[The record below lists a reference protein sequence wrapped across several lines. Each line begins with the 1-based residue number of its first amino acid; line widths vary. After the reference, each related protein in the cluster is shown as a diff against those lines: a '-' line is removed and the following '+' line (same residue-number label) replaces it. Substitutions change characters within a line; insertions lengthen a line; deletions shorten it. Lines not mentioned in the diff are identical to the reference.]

1 MNVLISVPTFPMS
14 GMRYLPMVWA
24 CLKSYHDHKGK
35 YPKDV
40 NWLPPLKNSID
51 VENFLKTNTK
61 VDVLGISNYMWNSKI
76 NTYLTEEI
84 KKRNPHCFVICGGP
98 EFDTTNKK
106 NFGNII
112 DLYVPIEGE
121 ATFSMLLDSLVEKT
135 NWQDVGG
142 IIYKKNEKI
151 IKTPPLPW
159 IKDWD
164 YSPLLDN
171 SEYMKSVIEENSSLG
186 LNTLLQFETTRGCPY
201 SCTYCDWG
209 GGIHTKIRQRPLD
222 ILEKEIDWTGEN
234 KILKYFITD
243 ANFGILKRDVDIA
256 KMLVATKKKYDWPK
270 GIIYQTAKN
279 QTEQVVD
286 VASILYKG
294 KLSSG
299 HMISV
304 QSTNKDVLENVKRS
318 NLPVEKQKNI
328 AELLHK
334 RGVPVRSQLIVGLP
348 GDTIETLKD
357 SVAYLYDMGVSY
369 EIENFILGLFPNAPA
384 SEKSY
389 REKMKLKTHFGYSGV
404 ICRNVKTG
412 QGYNGYDL
420 NMCNGLEQKDQDIY
434 SDSLWNIVDDKSELV
449 IGSYSYDSEAWASM
463 FTWLNT
469 FNGLVELGLFKFLA
483 DFYNKNGI
491 SHTKFIHRCV
501 DLVIEKDKK
510 FADIY
515 KNLYEQSLKF
525 SNKEKDY
532 AEVLIGDNDTVGFE
546 ISFAIQGWIAENK
559 KHIENLWPTILQE
572 EFGYHD
578 MVEELIKF
586 SIDRIVGFD
595 VVERFTKTYNYDW
608 QKLIIDKNYNNA
620 IKGLYTYNF
629 QNDYIKYFKRL
640 DVKMNAYYYALCL
653 VYGRWRKMLN
663 YTIN

>member
-1 MNVLISVPTFPMS
+1 
-14 GMRYLPMVWA
+14 MVWA

-35 YPKDV
+35 YPNDV

-121 ATFSMLLDSLVEKT
+121 ATFSMLLDNLVEKT

-142 IIYKKNEKI
+142 IVYKKNEKI

-159 IKDWD
+159 IRDWD

-256 KMLVATKKKYDWPK
+256 KMLVSTKKKYGWPK
-270 GIIYQTAKN
+270 GVIYQTAKN

-286 VASILYKG
+286 VASVLYEG

-304 QSTNKDVLENVKRS
+304 QSTNNDVLENVKRS
-318 NLPVEKQKNI
+318 NLPVKKQKHI

-334 RGVPVRSQLIVGLP
+334 RGVPVKSQLIVGLP

-384 SEKSY
+384 SEKTY

-420 NMCNGLEQKDQDIY
+420 SICAGLEQKDQDIY
-434 SDSLWNIVDDKSELV
+434 SDSLWNVVDDKSELV
-449 IGSYSYDSEAWASM
+449 IGSYSYDAEAWATM

-469 FNGLVELGLFKFLA
+469 FNGLVELGVFKFLA
-483 DFYNKNGI
+483 DFYNNNGI
-491 SHTKFIHRCV
+491 SHTKFIHRGV
-501 DLVIEKDKK
+501 DLLIEKDKK
-510 FADIY
+510 FAKIY
-515 KNLYEQSLKF
+515 QNLYEQSLKF

-532 AEVLIGDNDTVGFE
+532 AEVLVGDNDTVGFE

-559 KHIENLWPTILQE
+559 KHIENLWPTIIQE
-572 EFGYHD
+572 EFGYHG

-586 SIDRIVGFD
+586 SMDRIVGFD
-595 VVERFTKTYNYDW
+595 VVEKFTKTYNYDW
-608 QKLIIDKNYNNA
+608 QELIINKNYNNA
-620 IKGLYTYNF
+620 IKGSYTYNF

-653 VYGRWRKMLN
+653 VYGRWRKSLN
-663 YTIN
+663 YSVNHT